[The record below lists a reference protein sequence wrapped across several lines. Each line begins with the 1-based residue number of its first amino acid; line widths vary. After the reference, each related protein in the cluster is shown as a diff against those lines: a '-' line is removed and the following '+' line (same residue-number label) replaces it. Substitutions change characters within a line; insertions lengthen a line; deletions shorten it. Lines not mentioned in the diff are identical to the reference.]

1 MNLKKLI
8 TSSMF
13 LAIGAILH
21 QITPPI
27 FLGMKPDFLLAM
39 MFITIF
45 VFDDYKLS
53 LLVGAAAGVFT
64 AATTN
69 FPGGQIPNLIDKI
82 ITANCIYFL
91 YKALKNSFNSNVSI
105 LIISFIG
112 TVISGAVFLGS
123 AGIMF
128 GLPGSFLALMISV
141 VVPAATINT
150 VTTLVFYRIVHTA
163 MRLSYRQS

>member
-8 TSSMF
+8 TSSLF

-64 AATTN
+64 AATTS
-69 FPGGQIPNLIDKI
+69 FPGGQIANIIDKI
-82 ITANCIYFL
+82 VTANCIYFL
-91 YKALKNSFNSNVSI
+91 YKVFKNSLNVNI
-105 LIISFIG
+105 NVALISFIG
-112 TVISGAVFLGS
+112 TVISGAIFLGC
-123 AGIMF
+123 AGIIA
-128 GLPGSFLALMISV
+128 GLPGPFFALMISV
-141 VVPAATINT
+141 VIPAAAVNT

-163 MRLSYRQS
+163 MRLSYKQS